1 MFEVLKL
8 NAISDKV
15 NDIFDKNYVLKDE
28 SQNPD
33 AILVR
38 SFQMAEYPV
47 GSNLLAV
54 ARAGAGV
61 NNIPL
66 KKMADAGVCVFNTP
80 GANANAVKE
89 LVILSLLLA
98 SRNVE
103 KGINWANGLTSEG
116 DNVAKAVEK
125 GKKQFVGCEILGKTL
140 GVVGLGAIGVKVAN
154 AANALGMKVVGYD
167 PMISENARKT
177 LAPEVKI
184 ATLDE
189 LFVASDYITLHV
201 PFIDATKGM
210 INAANFAK
218 MKDGVTILNFSR
230 GELADVSAV
239 KSALST
245 GKLAKYVVD
254 FPTAEV
260 INTDGIIAVPHLGA
274 STEEAEDNCAVM
286 AAEELRDYLENGN
299 VKNSVNFPLVSIPRE
314 GDRLAVI
321 GTAEAADQITAAAA
335 GFAFTQKVRDN
346 VSYTLIDGDGAHALE
361 AKFSAING
369 VLKVRAL

>member
-15 NDIFDKNYVLKDE
+15 KDIFDKNYVLKDE
-28 SQNPD
+28 APNPD

-98 SRNVE
+98 SRNVD
-103 KGINWANGLTSEG
+103 KGINWANGLASEG

-167 PMISENARKT
+167 PMLSENARKS

-189 LFVASDYITLHV
+189 LFAASDYITLHV
-201 PFIDATKGM
+201 PFIESTKGM

-239 KSALST
+239 KTALST

-299 VKNSVNFPLVSIPRE
+299 VKNSVNFPLVSVPRE
-314 GDRLAVI
+314 GERLAVI

-346 VSYTLIDGDGAHALE
+346 VSYTLIDGDGAHALK
-361 AKFSAING
+361 AKYSALNG

>member
-98 SRNVE
+98 SRNVD
-103 KGINWANGLTSEG
+103 KGINWANGLASEG

-184 ATLDE
+184 AALDE
-189 LFVASDYITLHV
+189 LFAASDYITLHV
-201 PFIDATKGM
+201 PFIEATKGM

-239 KSALST
+239 KTALST

-321 GTAEAADQITAAAA
+321 GTAEAADRITAAAA

-346 VSYTLIDGDGAHALE
+346 VSYTLIDGNGAHALE
-361 AKFSAING
+361 AKYSALNG